1 MFVANPPVLISALL
15 LSASP
20 AVAQFD
26 RDNNCIRNK
35 ESEMHRIERL
45 YQTAYQ
51 EVLNH
56 ENMPLLARQMEEAG
70 RISKDLGQAE
80 KNGMAYKFMTDE
92 LGRMKSTVEAYKTYP
107 NCSTIQ
113 GGQQQ

>member
-1 MFVANPPVLISALL
+1 
-15 LSASP
+15 
-20 AVAQFD
+20 
-26 RDNNCIRNK
+26 
-35 ESEMHRIERL
+35 MHRIERL

-56 ENMPLLARQMEEAG
+56 ENMPLFTRQMEEAG

>member
-1 MFVANPPVLISALL
+1 MQRV
-15 LSASP
+15 
-20 AVAQFD
+20 
-26 RDNNCIRNK
+26 
-35 ESEMHRIERL
+35 ERL

-51 EVLNH
+51 EVLNP

-80 KNGMAYKFMTDE
+80 KNGKAITDE
-92 LGRMKSTVEAYKTYP
+92 LALMKSTIEAYKTYP
-107 NCSTIQ
+107 DFSTIQ

>member
-1 MFVANPPVLISALL
+1 
-15 LSASP
+15 
-20 AVAQFD
+20 
-26 RDNNCIRNK
+26 
-35 ESEMHRIERL
+35 MHRVERL

-51 EVLNH
+51 EVLNP

-107 NCSTIQ
+107 NCSIIQ

>member
-1 MFVANPPVLISALL
+1 
-15 LSASP
+15 
-20 AVAQFD
+20 
-26 RDNNCIRNK
+26 
-35 ESEMHRIERL
+35 MHRVERL

-51 EVLNH
+51 EVLNP

-70 RISKDLGQAE
+70 RISKELGQAE
-80 KNGMAYKFMTDE
+80 KNRIAYKFMTDE

>member
-1 MFVANPPVLISALL
+1 
-15 LSASP
+15 
-20 AVAQFD
+20 
-26 RDNNCIRNK
+26 
-35 ESEMHRIERL
+35 MHRIERL

>member
-1 MFVANPPVLISALL
+1 
-15 LSASP
+15 
-20 AVAQFD
+20 
-26 RDNNCIRNK
+26 
-35 ESEMHRIERL
+35 MHRIGRP